1 MMTGPSSRTSSIQV
15 RGMGGDSFYGEMYL
29 LEFVNHVRRA
39 QSYEGLA
46 QLPASGADGSTP
58 LELAMGCRLEHG
70 VMRLSSPQAAAA
82 VADATG
88 LPVGNDKVT
97 ISLPDA
103 LGPHAEEI
111 VRARRTGSGAG
122 AGSN

>member
-1 MMTGPSSRTSSIQV
+1 
-15 RGMGGDSFYGEMYL
+15 MYL
-29 LEFVNHVRRA
+29 LEFVNHVRQA

-46 QLPASGADGSTP
+46 QLPPPGADGSTP

-88 LPVGNDKVT
+88 LPVGADLRDD
-97 ISLPDA
+97 LPSR
-103 LGPHAEEI
+103 
-111 VRARRTGSGAG
+111 RARPPRRRHRLGARGRDAGNGRRPLTGPSL
-122 AGSN
+122 SSV

>member
-1 MMTGPSSRTSSIQV
+1 
-15 RGMGGDSFYGEMYL
+15 MYL
-29 LEFVNHVRRA
+29 IDFVNHVRQA

-46 QLPASGADGSTP
+46 QLPPPGADGSTP
-58 LELAMGCRLEHG
+58 LELAMGCRLERG

-88 LPVGNDKVT
+88 LPVGSDRGT

-103 LGPHAEEI
+103 LEQHAAA
-111 VRARRTGSGAG
+111 VAAARDADEHPRRGAG
-122 AGSN
+122 DGIGAR